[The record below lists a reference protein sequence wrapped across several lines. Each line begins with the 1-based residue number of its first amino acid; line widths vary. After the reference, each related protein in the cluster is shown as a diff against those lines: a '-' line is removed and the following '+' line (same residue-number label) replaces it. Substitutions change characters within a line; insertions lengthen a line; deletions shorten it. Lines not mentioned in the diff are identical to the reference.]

1 MNGATMLAVISGI
14 LIYMAGIL
22 TWLLV
27 EVATKK
33 KPLNNI
39 TIINQNPDF
48 TEENTKMEE
57 TK

>member
-1 MNGATMLAVISGI
+1 MNATTMLAVISGI
-14 LIYMAGIL
+14 LIYMSGIL

-33 KPLNNI
+33 KPLNDI
-39 TIINQNPDF
+39 TIINRYPDF
-48 TEENTKMEE
+48 TEGNTKMEE